1 MGLLLEIRKLIIKGL
16 TKESKEEEE
25 EQKKMNGRRMNEI
38 LE

>member
-16 TKESKEEEE
+16 TKESKEEGE
-25 EQKKMNGRRMNEI
+25 KMNGRRMNEI

>member
-16 TKESKEEEE
+16 TKESKEEEQE
-25 EQKKMNGRRMNEI
+25 KMNGRRMNEI

>member
-16 TKESKEEEE
+16 TKESKEEEKE
-25 EQKKMNGRRMNEI
+25 KMNGRRMNEI